1 MSFSAELEQHLNI
14 GPGVE
19 AVCVCLCSVA
29 ADGSENSKASVRS
42 QPQIEDDGSQLFIL
56 VKKALQRAA
65 LTHSP
70 SNNGEKMSFKNHLGR
85 SAAAI

>member
-14 GPGVE
+14 GPGAE

-29 ADGSENSKASVRS
+29 ADGSENSKARVRS
-42 QPQIEDDGSQLFIL
+42 QPQIEADGSQLFIL

-65 LTHSP
+65 LSHTP
-70 SNNGEKMSFKNHLGR
+70 SNNREKR
-85 SAAAI
+85 